1 MSPHDKP
8 EAQQFEVARLAER
21 YDGVRSTRMP
31 EATPALIVALD
42 GFSRRRALRPALA
55 LSDAAFEALVDAW
68 FAREDDPDDDPDAD
82 ADAPAPRERLSARQ
96 LGVGPSFCNW

>member
-8 EAQQFEVARLAER
+8 EAQQFEDDRLAER

-31 EATPALIVALD
+31 DPHPALLAALD
-42 GFSRRRALRPALA
+42 ASALRRWRRRALD

-68 FAREDDPDDDPDAD
+68 FAPADDDEPAAGRPDH
-82 ADAPAPRERLSARQ
+82 RLSAAQ
-96 LGVGPSFCNW
+96 LGVGRSFGNW